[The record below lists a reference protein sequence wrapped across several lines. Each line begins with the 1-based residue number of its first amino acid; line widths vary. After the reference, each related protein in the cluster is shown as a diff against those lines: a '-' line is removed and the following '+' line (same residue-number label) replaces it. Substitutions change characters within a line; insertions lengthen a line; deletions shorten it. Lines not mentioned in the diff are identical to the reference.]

1 MLLVIMVAE
10 AVRTG
15 KMIPQTRRRKRK
27 RRRTCLLE

>member
-15 KMIPQTRRRKRK
+15 KMIPQTRRKRK
-27 RRRTCLLE
+27 RREICLLE